1 MVITYHRQKATLIF
15 LVQGYLWLSHT
26 TGRKLYWYSSY
37 IACSTAAARKTKHT
51 NIQYKK
57 EQTDR
62 QRTNNNKNKK
72 IQHTRWSLTTDR
84 EAVKAILIFLVRRLF
99 DLQPLEGA
107 VVPPGVVVPG
117 LAHAL
122 VPASPEPEPHQGLAL
137 QNPTRRH
144 QHNAG
149 NQRRWKAQSN
159 EAWTLTGILPE
170 KIKFTGFNITAWA
183 IADLVKSGKFYRQSV
198 RNTKRANLLICL
210 TGSKKQQ
217 QNAEQWL
224 VRERVCVGVGVGVG
238 VGGGGCVHVCF
249 KCHTGLNNV

>member
-1 MVITYHRQKATLIF
+1 MVITYHRQKAILIF
-15 LVQGYLWLSHT
+15 LVQGYGYHIPPAESCTDIPRTGLWLSHT

-37 IACSTAAARKTKHT
+37 IACSTAAATTTTTTTKHT

-62 QRTNNNKNKK
+62 QRTNNNKNKR

-99 DLQPLEGA
+99 DLQSLEGA

-122 VPASPEPEPHQGLAL
+122 VPASPEPETHQGLAL

-149 NQRRWKAQSN
+149 NQ
-159 EAWTLTGILPE
+159 GVE
-170 KIKFTGFNITAWA
+170 KHSQIKPG
-183 IADLVKSGKFYRQSV
+183 R
-198 RNTKRANLLICL
+198 
-210 TGSKKQQ
+210 
-217 QNAEQWL
+217 
-224 VRERVCVGVGVGVG
+224 
-238 VGGGGCVHVCF
+238 
-249 KCHTGLNNV
+249 